1 MNSLFANMYAAL
13 ETRITSSIPE
23 IKGVFPELQ
32 QLDNYKEQPDVWP
45 CVFIDFTT
53 FEFENLAQREQTASG
68 ILSCKLAFSVTK
80 SGSTDFIDK
89 QTALD
94 YYEIETKLHQLLQG
108 WSNGSCAPLTRT
120 KIETADRKDN
130 FRVRSL
136 SYSLTF
142 EENVATPPGSTT
154 PRPAADFLFRA

>member
-13 ETRITSSIPE
+13 ETRIITNIPE
-23 IKGVFPELQ
+23 IKGVYPELQ
-32 QLDNYKEQPDVWP
+32 QLDNYKGQPDLWP

-53 FEFENLAQREQTASG
+53 FEFENLAQHEQTASG

-89 QTALD
+89 QTAID

-108 WSNGSCAPLTRT
+108 WSNGNCAPLVRT
-120 KIETADRKDN
+120 KIDTADRKDN
-130 FRVRSL
+130 FRVRTL
-136 SYSLTF
+136 SYNLSF
-142 EENVATPPGSTT
+142 EESIVIPPGTST
-154 PRPAADFLFRA
+154 PRPAAEFLFRA